1 MLTDGAEGNI
11 KEILSGFVPMRKG
24 EPMIYSD
31 GYSLTYYPKRN
42 TIEIVM
48 PQTMTT
54 LTSTVAMVSNRKTVL
69 TEAEEVAILSVVK
82 AIIERRT
89 E

>member
-1 MLTDGAEGNI
+1 ME
-11 KEILSGFVPMRKG
+11 KG
-24 EPMIYSD
+24 EPMICSDD
-31 GYSLTYYPKRN
+31 GYSLTYFPKRN

-54 LTSTVAMVSNRKTVL
+54 LTNTVAMVSNRKTVL
-69 TEAEEVAILSVVK
+69 TEAEEIAILSVVK
-82 AIIERRT
+82 ALVERRND

>member
-1 MLTDGAEGNI
+1 
-11 KEILSGFVPMRKG
+11 
-24 EPMIYSD
+24 MIVSD
-31 GYSLTYYPKRN
+31 GYSIEYYPKKN

-48 PQTMTT
+48 PQTLTT

-82 AIIERRT
+82 AIVERRT
-89 E
+89 DE